1 MLEFDWLELEKILH
15 KRSQGEGD
23 TEKGMTIVQELSTQP
38 GGFVVVIC
46 FVLQCIVFMNN
57 MLVGRDRVI

>member
-46 FVLQCIVFMNN
+46 FVL
-57 MLVGRDRVI
+57 